1 MSRSFH
7 TVTLRALAAML
18 LLCALAVRMAVP
30 QGYMWSAG
38 TDGAPEMLFC
48 QGAATLPAVTPL
60 AVLPLAVTALAAQR
74 ESDRRDRPGK
84 AADHPCAFAV
94 AGAAVDLAA
103 RVHPAAAAVAATN
116 DAPAFSRQ
124 AARPGLGLAAPP
136 PPKTGPPAF
145 V

>member
-1 MSRSFH
+1 
-7 TVTLRALAAML
+7 ML

-48 QGAATLPAVTPL
+48 PGAATLPAVSPL
-60 AVLPLAVTALAAQR
+60 AATALAAQR

-84 AADHPCAFAV
+84 ATDHPCAFAV

-103 RVHPAAAAVAATN
+103 RVHPAAAAVAATD
-116 DAPAFSRQ
+116 DAPACSRQ